1 MLMDKSQSKPKLK
14 VCIGGYST
22 AGKRSVNQDAFAVKD
37 PYSALE
43 KNTKGIVACVA
54 DGVSCS
60 NKGQQAS
67 HTSVTQFISD
77 YYSTNQNWDVKQSAS
92 KVLNSLNSWLY
103 QHNQDD
109 LRHNGLIT
117 TFSSLILKSNTA
129 HLLHIGDSRI
139 YRYRAEQLKQLSHDH
154 CRAVYN
160 QNTVLTRALGMDCHL
175 DIDYQAIP
183 LQVGDVYMLS
193 SDGVHDYLD
202 KTILSEYLSTLDE
215 SSDTK
220 EFEQLA
226 QVICNDALAQGSSDN
241 ISCLLVKI
249 TSLPSADLSELFS
262 HLSSLIIPPALQV
275 GNEID
280 CFKIDK
286 ILHQGA
292 RSHVYLAT
300 DKSSSKKSVV
310 LKMPSLNFE
319 EDENYLLGFYKEQW
333 VGQSINH
340 PNVMSIAYN
349 IKGSAFL
356 YHICEHIEGTSLRQW
371 MLQNP
376 KPDLQQAYDIIG
388 KIVNAVRVL
397 QRAGMVHRDLKPENI
412 IISTQGNIKLIDF
425 GTVKVNGFEEI
436 VKEQQEQPLGA
447 VDYIAPEYLNEG
459 QSSALSDLFSIA
471 VIAYELLSGHLPYPT
486 NQAQSLDRARQY
498 SWIYQPIQTHRAE
511 LSSRLD
517 NVLQRALDPKP
528 SKRYSTMSEFV
539 AELTTIQKRLA
550 LKQPKKPLLERD
562 PVKFWQSL
570 AFIFIGISAVE
581 LFIMLRGSF

>member
-1 MLMDKSQSKPKLK
+1 MNKSQSTPKLK

-43 KNTKGIVACVA
+43 KTTKGIVACVA

-77 YYSTNQNWDVKQSAS
+77 YYSTNKNWDVKESAS

-117 TFSSLILKSNTA
+117 TFSSVVIKSNTA

-139 YRYRAEQLKQLSHDH
+139 YRFRAQKLKQLSHDH
-154 CRAVYN
+154 SRAVYK
-160 QNTVLTRALGMDCHL
+160 QNPVLTRALGMDCHI

-183 LQVGDVYMLS
+183 LQVEDLFMLC

-202 KTILSEYLSTLDE
+202 NSSLSGYLNTLSNDA
-215 SSDTK
+215 DTK
-220 EFEQLA
+220 AFEQLA
-226 QVICNDALAQGSSDN
+226 QIICDDALAQGSSDN

-249 TSLPSADLSELFS
+249 TSLPRADLTELFT
-262 HLSSLIIPPALQV
+262 HLNSLIIPPALQV

-280 CFKIDK
+280 CFHIDK
-286 ILHQGA
+286 ILHQGV

-300 DKSSSKKSVV
+300 DKSTKKSIV

-319 EDENYLLGFYKEQW
+319 EDLNYLLGFYKEQW
-333 VGQSINH
+333 VGQSIKH
-340 PNVMSIAYN
+340 PAIMSIASN
-349 IKGSAFL
+349 IKNSVFL
-356 YHICEHIEGTSLRQW
+356 YHICELVEGISLREW
-371 MLQNP
+371 MQKNP
-376 KPDLQQAYDIIG
+376 IIEQHQAYVIVT
-388 KIVNAVRVL
+388 KVVNAVRVL

-412 IISTQGNIKLIDF
+412 MISEQGEVKLIDF

-436 VKEQQEQPLGA
+436 EKEQQEEPLGA

-459 QSSALSDLFSIA
+459 QSSSLSDLFSIA
-471 VIAYELLSGHLPYPT
+471 VIAYELLASHLPYPG
-486 NQAQSLDRARQY
+486 NQGQSLDRARQY
-498 SWIYQPIQTHRAE
+498 SWVYQPIKMHRPE
-511 LSSRLD
+511 LSNRLD
-517 NVLQRALDPKP
+517 HVLQKALHPDPL
-528 SKRYSTMSEFV
+528 KRYSSMSEFV
-539 AELTTIQKRLA
+539 AELSHVQKKQQLA
-550 LKQPKKPLLERD
+550 EPKKTLLERD
-562 PVKFWQSL
+562 PVKFWQYL
-570 AFIFIGISAVE
+570 AFIFIGVSAFE
-581 LFIMLRGSF
+581 LLLLLKG